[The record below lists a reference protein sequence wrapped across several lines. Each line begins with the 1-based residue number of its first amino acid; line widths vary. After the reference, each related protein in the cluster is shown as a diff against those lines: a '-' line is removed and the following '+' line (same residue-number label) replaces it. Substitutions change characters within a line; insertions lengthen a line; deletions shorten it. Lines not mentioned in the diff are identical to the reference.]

1 MKRDLINYLHILV
14 IAPLVA
20 LVGYINL
27 EGANH
32 KVVRFMRSNNVSVA
46 LIAVAVGIILYHSTL
61 LLNRN
66 ISGFAMRD
74 NLRLES
80 NQFVAK
86 DAEAE
91 GKEVDP
97 QCNLAAFDSLP
108 EPRKEGFAAHNL
120 PLWGNR
126 EGNNE

>member
-1 MKRDLINYLHILV
+1 MRRDLINYLHILV

-20 LVGYINL
+20 LFGYINL
-27 EGANH
+27 KGANR
-32 KVVRFMRSNNVSVA
+32 KLVSFMRSKNVSLA
-46 LIAVAVGIILYHSTL
+46 LIAVAVLVMLYHATL
-61 LLNRN
+61 LLNRSV
-66 ISGFAMRD
+66 SGFAMRD

-97 QCNLAAFDSLP
+97 QCNLASVDSLP
-108 EPRKEGFAAHNL
+108 DPRKEGFAAHDL

-126 EGNNE
+126 EGTHE